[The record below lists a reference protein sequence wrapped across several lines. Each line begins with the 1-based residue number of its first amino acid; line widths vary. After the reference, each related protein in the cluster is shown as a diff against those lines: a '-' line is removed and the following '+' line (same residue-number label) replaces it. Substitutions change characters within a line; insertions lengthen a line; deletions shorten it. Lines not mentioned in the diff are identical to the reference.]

1 MKKYYL
7 ILSLIILIFA
17 FTGAGCNK
25 NETSSSSSSTTS
37 TQNQAYSAT
46 EANKKLLE
54 YAIVSG
60 PKDSKVTIIEA
71 SDFECPACRY
81 WSSQFKTL
89 IDKFGDKVQFGYV
102 SFPLSYHQS
111 AMPAALAVE
120 AANKQ
125 GKGWELFNSLFE
137 GQTIDQATIDA
148 KVNALGLNMDQY
160 NKDIASEELKTKI
173 QNGMDLLSQLGLEGT
188 PTFYINGTPVT
199 FNPTAANF
207 EVEINKILGTSTNQ

>member
-1 MKKYYL
+1 VKKYYL
-7 ILSLIILIFA
+7 ILTLIVLVFT

-25 NETSSSSSSTTS
+25 NETTSTSSTTS
-37 TQNQAYSAT
+37 TQSQTYSAS

-71 SDFECPACRY
+71 SDFECPACRH
-81 WSSQFKTL
+81 WSVKFKPV
-89 IDKFGDKVQFGYV
+89 IDKYIDKIQFGYIA
-102 SFPLSYHQS
+102 FPLNYHEY

-120 AANKQ
+120 AAAKQ
-125 GKGWELFNSLFE
+125 SKGWELFNSLFE

-148 KVNALGLNMDQY
+148 KVNALGLNMDEY

-173 QNGMDLLSQLGLEGT
+173 KNGMDLLSELGLEGT

-199 FNPTAANF
+199 FNPTAENF
-207 EVEINKILGTSTNQ
+207 EVEINKIFGTNTNQ